1 MHSDDLNLV
10 QHMLAYYM
18 VERIIQLQQPL
29 CAALIEIRR
38 TDLMPTDTEISTME
52 IFIEVLKPVV
62 EITEAIG
69 SEKSVTIST
78 IRPLLYKLLSQK
90 LLENPSDKPLA
101 KTLKRA
107 MLADLKDCY
116 DSKEELLNK
125 AYLLDL
131 CCKAMYFYHKKSK
144 KALLTQL

>member
-1 MHSDDLNLV
+1 MLELLLLHARAYHSTSTAT
-10 QHMLAYYM
+10 MCG
-18 VERIIQLQQPL
+18 PL
-29 CAALIEIRR
+29 R

-52 IFIEVLKPVV
+52 IIIVKVLKPVV
-62 EITEAIG
+62 EIIEAIG

-90 LLENPSDKPLA
+90 LSENSSDKPLA

-116 DSKEELLNK
+116 DSKEALLNK